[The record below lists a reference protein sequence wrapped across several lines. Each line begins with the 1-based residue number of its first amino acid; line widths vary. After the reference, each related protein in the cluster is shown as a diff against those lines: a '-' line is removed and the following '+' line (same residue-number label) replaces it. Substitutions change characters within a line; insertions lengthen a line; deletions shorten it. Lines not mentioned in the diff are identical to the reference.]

1 MQKMGM
7 NLEELPGVLEVQI
20 KTGDKTIVV
29 ENPAVTVI
37 KMQGQSIFQVSGGA
51 VKEITMAEQ
60 RFEEDVKLVAEQTG
74 RTMEEARRTLRET
87 GGDLAK
93 AILKLQAEEKP

>member
-1 MQKMGM
+1 MSFRRPPGFKGVPTGRDAVRLMQKMGM

-51 VKEITMAEQ
+51 VKEITM
-60 RFEEDVKLVAEQTG
+60 
-74 RTMEEARRTLRET
+74 
-87 GGDLAK
+87 
-93 AILKLQAEEKP
+93 